1 MDALEELIKKG
12 PDPAYKVKAV
22 ILERYQDILTARQLM
37 WKWAAIAVALGF
49 DTAQGR
55 QVSAVFRRVDMGVKA
70 GRLKSPGKVSA
81 RAQAAIATD
90 TAYGGFDKPRP
101 KHVFDDDQQGEQNDL
116 RKSR

>member
-37 WKWAAIAVALGF
+37 WKWAAIASALGF
-49 DTAQGR
+49 DATQGR

-70 GRLKSPGKVSA
+70 GKLKSLGKSTVVSA
-81 RAQAAIATD
+81 RTHIEKQAAIAT
-90 TAYGGFDKPRP
+90 YGGFDKPKP
-101 KHVFDDDQQGEQNDL
+101 KRVFDDDQQGQGEA
-116 RKSR
+116 K

>member
-55 QVSAVFRRVDMGVKA
+55 QVSAVFRRVDVGVKS
-70 GRLKSPGKVSA
+70 GRLKSPGKPGKVSA
-81 RAQAAIATD
+81 RTQAAIATN
-90 TAYGGFDKPRP
+90 TAYGGFDKPKPR
-101 KHVFDDDQQGEQNDL
+101 HVFDDDKQGEG
-116 RKSR
+116 

>member
-22 ILERYQDILTARQLM
+22 ILERYQDIMAARQLM
-37 WKWAAIAVALGF
+37 WKWAAIAAALGF

-55 QVSAVFRRVDMGVKA
+55 QVSAVFRRVAMGVKA
-70 GRLKSPGKVSA
+70 GKLKSPGKWKSTVVHEK
-81 RAQAAIATD
+81 QAAIATD

-101 KHVFDDDQQGEQNDL
+101 KHVFDDDKQGEAQ
-116 RKSR
+116 

>member
-37 WKWAAIAVALGF
+37 WKWAAIASALGF
-49 DTAQGR
+49 DTTQGR

-70 GRLKSPGKVSA
+70 GKLKSPGKSTVVSV
-81 RAQAAIATD
+81 RTQAAIATD
-90 TAYGGFDKPRP
+90 TAYGGFDKPKP
-101 KHVFDDDQQGEQNDL
+101 KRVFDDDQQGEA
-116 RKSR
+116 K